1 MYEWYMGNVR
11 IVQSQCTNGTW
22 LMYEI
27 EMAFLHHLTT
37 LPTIANILPT
47 LHNYTSYKR
56 NYTSHLSPTLFS
68 LKSKKRSQIL
78 AGNNLNRYL
87 CKIITEHIGSSI
99 ISKELKMRLL
109 FTTTFILLSSII
121 LAQSPDIESRYQ
133 EIDKA
138 IAESP
143 KYIAQREAQ
152 INIARHTYEQV
163 TGKQKYEAGFK
174 LYELYRPF
182 VSDSAIYFLRQCIS
196 LAEAQNNYPA
206 SVHCRSLLAIRC
218 TNIGMYDEALN
229 ILDSIRLTNDLEKNI
244 LGTYYE
250 AYNNVYSELSYYT
263 RLADMRKNY
272 LDKAY
277 HYEQLMYENLPA
289 THEACL
295 LKREQ
300 RAQGERKFDESM
312 AINDEWLKTVEPGSH
327 PYALTALYRY
337 IEYKLKGDS
346 TQMMYWL
353 TESVLADI
361 KNAAMDQGSMWEL
374 ANELMLKGDL
384 DRASH
389 YISYTSDCANRYG
402 SRQRNWQI
410 TPLLSHIAK
419 NYKAQSERTNRQL
432 WITLAAISV
441 LALLLLAALLFVHRR
456 NQQLATARNALKTSN
471 DELATANLQ
480 LATQTDELS
489 ELNAQLSTLNSQL
502 SESNRVKEEYI
513 GRFMSLCA
521 QYIDKLDNY
530 RKMVNKKMKNKEL
543 DELFQISK
551 STELK
556 EKELEELYENFDT
569 VFLHLFPNF
578 IDDFN
583 SLLQPEF
590 RIHPKEENRLT
601 TDIRI
606 FALIR
611 LGFEDSS
618 KIAEFLH
625 YSVNTIYNYRAR
637 IKNGALGNR
646 EEFETRVKTL

>member
-1 MYEWYMGNVR
+1 MLFWCAALTVSA
-11 IVQSQCTNGTW
+11 QGTD
-22 LMYEI
+22 LE
-27 EMAFLHHLTT
+27 
-37 LPTIANILPT
+37 
-47 LHNYTSYKR
+47 S
-56 NYTSHLSPTLFS
+56 
-68 LKSKKRSQIL
+68 
-78 AGNNLNRYL
+78 L
-87 CKIITEHIGSSI
+87 CK
-99 ISKELKMRLL
+99 K
-109 FTTTFILLSSII
+109 
-121 LAQSPDIESRYQ
+121 
-133 EIDKA
+133 IDET

-143 KYIAQREAQ
+143 RYVAQREAA
-152 INIARHTYEQV
+152 ITTARHAFELSS
-163 TGKQKYEAGFK
+163 GRQKYDDGYR

-182 VSDSAIYFLRQCIS
+182 VSDSAIYFLRQCIA
-196 LAEAQNNYPA
+196 LAEELSDKAA
-206 SVHCRSLLAIRC
+206 SVRCRSQLAIRC

-229 ILDSIRLTNDLEKNI
+229 ILDSIRPSEVGKEV
-244 LGTYYE
+244 LGVYYE

-263 RLADMRKNY
+263 RLEDMRQTY

-277 HYEQLMYENLPA
+277 HYEQLMEENLPE
-289 THEACL
+289 TYETCL
-295 LKREQ
+295 LRREQ
-300 RAQGERKFDESM
+300 RAQGEGDLKTSM

-337 IEYKLKGDS
+337 IEYKLLGDS
-346 TQMMYWL
+346 AQMMFWL

-361 KNAAMDQGSMWEL
+361 RNAAMDQGSMWEL
-374 ANELMLKGDL
+374 ANELMLQGDL
-384 DRASH
+384 ERASH

-410 TPLLSHIAK
+410 APLLTHIAK
-419 NYKAQSERTNRQL
+419 DYKAQSERTTHQL
-432 WITLAAISV
+432 WMTLAAISI
-441 LALLLLAALLFVHRR
+441 LALLLLGALFFVHHR
-456 NQQLATARNALKTSN
+456 NQQLDTARKALSDSN
-471 DELATANLQ
+471 SQLSIVNSQLSLQKDELAA
-480 LATQTDELS
+480 
-489 ELNAQLSTLNSQL
+489 LNSQL
-502 SESNRVKEEYI
+502 SMVNGQLTESNRVKEEYI

-543 DELFQISK
+543 DELFQMSK

-556 EKELEELYENFDT
+556 EKELEELYDNFDT

-583 SLLQPEF
+583 ALLQPEMQ
-590 RIHPKEENRLT
+590 IHPKEENRLT

-646 EEFETRVKTL
+646 EQFEQRVKSL

>member
-1 MYEWYMGNVR
+1 M
-11 IVQSQCTNGTW
+11 
-22 LMYEI
+22 
-27 EMAFLHHLTT
+27 
-37 LPTIANILPT
+37 
-47 LHNYTSYKR
+47 K
-56 NYTSHLSPTLFS
+56 
-68 LKSKKRSQIL
+68 
-78 AGNNLNRYL
+78 
-87 CKIITEHIGSSI
+87 
-99 ISKELKMRLL
+99 RLL
-109 FTTTFILLSSII
+109 TIILLLLPIV
-121 LAQSPDIESRYQ
+121 LCAQQVDIESRYKQ
-133 EIDKA
+133 IDEA

-143 KYIAQREAQ
+143 RYVAQREAK
-152 INIARHTYEQV
+152 ITAARNAYEQ
-163 TGKQKYEAGFK
+163 TNGQQKYEESYR

-182 VSDSAIYFLRQCIS
+182 VSDSAIYFLRQCIT
-196 LAEAQNNYPA
+196 LAEELGDHNS
-206 SVHCRSLLAIRC
+206 SVRCRSLLAIRC
-218 TNIGMYDEALN
+218 SNTGLYDEALN
-229 ILDSIRLTNDLEKNI
+229 ILDSINLGSGLDRLV

-250 AYNNVYSELSYYT
+250 AYNNVYGELSYYT
-263 RLADMRKNY
+263 RLDDMRQLYQRKEQ
-272 LDKAY
+272 
-277 HYEQLMYENLPA
+277 HYKQLMFEYLPS
-289 THEACL
+289 TSESCFL
-295 LKREQ
+295 RREQ
-300 RAQGERKFDESM
+300 AAQAEGKLKEAM
-312 AINDEWLKTVEPGSH
+312 AINDEWMKTVEPGSH
-327 PYALTALYRY
+327 PYALVALYRY
-337 IEYKLKGDS
+337 IEYKLQGDT

-361 KNAAMDQGSMWEL
+361 RNAAMDQGSMWEL
-374 ANELMLKGDL
+374 ANELMLSDDV
-384 DRASH
+384 DRASR

-410 TPLLSHIAK
+410 APLLTHIA
-419 NYKAQSERTNRQL
+419 NEYKSQSERTTSQL
-432 WITLAAISV
+432 WGTLIVISI
-441 LALLLLAALLFVHRR
+441 LALLLLGALFFVHRR
-456 NQQLATARNALKTSN
+456 NTQLHAARNDLKTSN
-471 DELATANLQ
+471 DELASANRL
-480 LATQTDELS
+480 LATQKDELS
-489 ELNAQLSTLNSQL
+489 QLNSQLSTLNSQL

-583 SLLQPEF
+583 ALLQPEMQ
-590 RIHPKEENRLT
+590 IHPKEENRLT

-646 EEFETRVKTL
+646 EQFENRVKTL

>member
-1 MYEWYMGNVR
+1 MTGRKTVGK
-11 IVQSQCTNGTW
+11 VSLLTV
-22 LMYEI
+22 
-27 EMAFLHHLTT
+27 FLYLCRVLTT
-37 LPTIANILPT
+37 ELTMRQLLTALLIF
-47 LHNYTSYKR
+47 
-56 NYTSHLSPTLFS
+56 FS
-68 LKSKKRSQIL
+68 AL
-78 AGNNLNRYL
+78 
-87 CKIITEHIGSSI
+87 TH
-99 ISKELKMRLL
+99 
-109 FTTTFILLSSII
+109 
-121 LAQSPDIESRYQ
+121 AQSSDLKSRYQ

-143 KYIAQREAQ
+143 NYVAQREAK
-152 INIARHTYEQV
+152 ITAVLRAFEQAS
-163 TGKQKYEAGFK
+163 GKQKFDEGYR

-182 VSDSAIYFLRQCIS
+182 VSDSAIYFLHQCID
-196 LAEAQNNYPA
+196 LAEERGDASAVVRCRAQ
-206 SVHCRSLLAIRC
+206 LAIRC
-218 TNIGMYDEALN
+218 SNIGLYDEALN
-229 ILDSIRLTNDLEKNI
+229 ILDSIRLTGKEERADI
-244 LGTYYE
+244 GTYYE

-263 RLADMRKNY
+263 RLDDMRELYQK
-272 LDKAY
+272 KERQ
-277 HYEQLMYENLPA
+277 YEQLMYEYLAP
-289 THEACL
+289 TSEACF

-300 RAQGERKFDESM
+300 RAQAEGRLKESM
-312 AINDEWLKTVEPGSH
+312 QINDEWLKTVEPGSH
-327 PYALTALYRY
+327 PYALVALYRY
-337 IEYKLKGDS
+337 IEYKLQRD
-346 TQMMYWL
+346 TTEMMHWL

-361 KNAAMDQGSMWEL
+361 RNAAMDQGSMWEL
-374 ANELMLKGDL
+374 ANELMLQGDIE
-384 DRASH
+384 RASS
-389 YISYTSDCANRYG
+389 YISYTCDCANRYG

-410 TPLLSHIAK
+410 APLLSHIAS
-419 NYKAQSERTNRQL
+419 NYKSQSERTTSQL

-441 LALLLLAALLFVHRR
+441 LALLLLAALFFLHRR
-456 NQQLATARNALKTSN
+456 NKQLAVARNALHETNSQLAALN
-471 DELATANLQ
+471 DELKSTNEQ
-480 LATQTDELS
+480 LSDVNSELS
-489 ELNAQLSTLNSQL
+489 VVNSQL

-513 GRFMSLCA
+513 GRFMSLCS

-583 SLLQPEF
+583 ALLQPEM
-590 RIHPKEENRLT
+590 RIYPKENRLT

-637 IKNGALGNR
+637 IKNGALCNR
-646 EEFETRVKTL
+646 EQFEKQVKSL

>member
-1 MYEWYMGNVR
+1 
-11 IVQSQCTNGTW
+11 
-22 LMYEI
+22 
-27 EMAFLHHLTT
+27 
-37 LPTIANILPT
+37 
-47 LHNYTSYKR
+47 
-56 NYTSHLSPTLFS
+56 
-68 LKSKKRSQIL
+68 
-78 AGNNLNRYL
+78 
-87 CKIITEHIGSSI
+87 
-99 ISKELKMRLL
+99 MRLL

-229 ILDSIRLTNDLEKNI
+229 ILDSIRLTNNLEKNI

-277 HYEQLMYENLPA
+277 HYEQLMYDNLPA
-289 THEACL
+289 NHEACL

-556 EKELEELYENFDT
+556 EKELE
-569 VFLHLFPNF
+569 
-578 IDDFN
+578 
-583 SLLQPEF
+583 
-590 RIHPKEENRLT
+590 
-601 TDIRI
+601 
-606 FALIR
+606 
-611 LGFEDSS
+611 
-618 KIAEFLH
+618 
-625 YSVNTIYNYRAR
+625 
-637 IKNGALGNR
+637 
-646 EEFETRVKTL
+646 

>member
-1 MYEWYMGNVR
+1 M
-11 IVQSQCTNGTW
+11 
-22 LMYEI
+22 
-27 EMAFLHHLTT
+27 
-37 LPTIANILPT
+37 
-47 LHNYTSYKR
+47 K
-56 NYTSHLSPTLFS
+56 
-68 LKSKKRSQIL
+68 
-78 AGNNLNRYL
+78 
-87 CKIITEHIGSSI
+87 
-99 ISKELKMRLL
+99 RLL
-109 FTTTFILLSSII
+109 TIILLLLPIV
-121 LAQSPDIESRYQ
+121 LCAQQVDIESRYKQ
-133 EIDKA
+133 IDEA

-143 KYIAQREAQ
+143 RYVAQREAK
-152 INIARHTYEQV
+152 ITAARNAYEQ
-163 TGKQKYEAGFK
+163 TNGQQKYEESYR

-182 VSDSAIYFLRQCIS
+182 VSDSAIYFLRQCIT
-196 LAEAQNNYPA
+196 LAEELGDHNS
-206 SVHCRSLLAIRC
+206 SVRCRSLLAIRC
-218 TNIGMYDEALN
+218 SNTGLYDEALN
-229 ILDSIRLTNDLEKNI
+229 ILDSINLGSGLDKLV

-250 AYNNVYSELSYYT
+250 AYNNVYGELSYYT
-263 RLADMRKNY
+263 RLDDMRQLYQRKEQ
-272 LDKAY
+272 
-277 HYEQLMYENLPA
+277 HYKQLMFEYLPS
-289 THEACL
+289 TSESCFL
-295 LKREQ
+295 RREQ
-300 RAQGERKFDESM
+300 AAQAEGKLKEAM
-312 AINDEWLKTVEPGSH
+312 AINDEWMKTVEPGSH
-327 PYALTALYRY
+327 PYALVALYRY
-337 IEYKLKGDS
+337 IEYKLQGDT

-361 KNAAMDQGSMWEL
+361 RNAAMDQGSMWEL
-374 ANELMLKGDL
+374 ANELMLSDDV
-384 DRASH
+384 DRASR

-410 TPLLSHIAK
+410 APLLTHIA
-419 NYKAQSERTNRQL
+419 NEYKSQSERTTSQL
-432 WITLAAISV
+432 WGTLIVISI
-441 LALLLLAALLFVHRR
+441 LALLLLGALFFVHRR
-456 NQQLATARNALKTSN
+456 NTQLHAARNDLKTSN
-471 DELATANLQ
+471 DELASANRL
-480 LATQTDELS
+480 LATQKDELS
-489 ELNAQLSTLNSQL
+489 QLNSQLSTLNSQL

-583 SLLQPEF
+583 ALLQPEMQ
-590 RIHPKEENRLT
+590 IHPKEENRLT

-646 EEFETRVKTL
+646 EQFENRVKTL

>member
-1 MYEWYMGNVR
+1 M
-11 IVQSQCTNGTW
+11 
-22 LMYEI
+22 
-27 EMAFLHHLTT
+27 
-37 LPTIANILPT
+37 
-47 LHNYTSYKR
+47 K
-56 NYTSHLSPTLFS
+56 
-68 LKSKKRSQIL
+68 
-78 AGNNLNRYL
+78 
-87 CKIITEHIGSSI
+87 
-99 ISKELKMRLL
+99 RLL
-109 FTTTFILLSSII
+109 TIILLLLPIV
-121 LAQSPDIESRYQ
+121 LCAQQVDIESRYKQ
-133 EIDKA
+133 IDEA

-143 KYIAQREAQ
+143 RYVAQREAK
-152 INIARHTYEQV
+152 ITAARNAYEQ
-163 TGKQKYEAGFK
+163 TNGQQKYEESYR

-182 VSDSAIYFLRQCIS
+182 VSDSAIYFLRQCIT
-196 LAEAQNNYPA
+196 LAEELGNHNS
-206 SVHCRSLLAIRC
+206 SVRCRSLLAIRC
-218 TNIGMYDEALN
+218 SNTGLYDEALN
-229 ILDSIRLTNDLEKNI
+229 ILDSINLGSGLDKLV

-250 AYNNVYSELSYYT
+250 AYNNVYGELSYYT
-263 RLADMRKNY
+263 RLDDMRQLYQRKEQ
-272 LDKAY
+272 
-277 HYEQLMYENLPA
+277 HYKQLMFEYLPA
-289 THEACL
+289 TSESCFL
-295 LKREQ
+295 RREQ
-300 RAQGERKFDESM
+300 AAQAEGKLKEAM
-312 AINDEWLKTVEPGSH
+312 AINDEWMKTVEPGSH
-327 PYALTALYRY
+327 PYALVALYRY
-337 IEYKLKGDS
+337 IEYKLQGDT

-361 KNAAMDQGSMWEL
+361 RNAAMDQGSMWEL
-374 ANELMLKGDL
+374 ANELMLSDDV
-384 DRASH
+384 DRASR

-410 TPLLSHIAK
+410 APLLTHIA
-419 NYKAQSERTNRQL
+419 NEYKSQSERTTSQL
-432 WITLAAISV
+432 WGTLIVISI
-441 LALLLLAALLFVHRR
+441 LALLLLGALFFVHRR
-456 NQQLATARNALKTSN
+456 NTQLHAARNDLKTSN
-471 DELATANLQ
+471 DELASANRL
-480 LATQTDELS
+480 LATQKDELS
-489 ELNAQLSTLNSQL
+489 QLNSQLSTLNSQL

-583 SLLQPEF
+583 ALLQPEMQ
-590 RIHPKEENRLT
+590 IHPKEENRLT

-646 EEFETRVKTL
+646 EQFENRVKTL